1 MRLNKDTETLRKA
14 KPSTRTTPV
23 LPSTKTGSLDSTKPI
38 LETSIGQERMRL
50 EEEAQQFKAK
60 KRYNGPPKPM
70 TSRIYLVGMAMN
82 ALLCRTHGPVR
93 REDIKREAEEW
104 ADFML
109 ED

>member
-1 MRLNKDTETLRKA
+1 MRLNKDTKTLRKA
-14 KPSTRTTPV
+14 KPQTRTATGP
-23 LPSTKTGSLDSTKPI
+23 PSTKTGSLDLPKPT
-38 LETSIGQERMRL
+38 LETLTAPEKMKL

-82 ALLCRTHGPVR
+82 ALLARSQGLVR

>member
-1 MRLNKDTETLRKA
+1 LDLPKPTLETLTAPEKM
-14 KPSTRTTPV
+14 K
-23 LPSTKTGSLDSTKPI
+23 
-38 LETSIGQERMRL
+38 L

-82 ALLCRTHGPVR
+82 ALLARSQGLVR